1 MSEGLMIVPAQATDE
16 MVNAGAEAMR
26 RNNVSN
32 TGATFPAEAF
42 IKDARLC
49 WPAMAQAFDPITWE
63 VAKAQITR
71 ELIEQAEAE
80 AQAAR
85 STIDEINAIPDDG
98 NWMAREHDLQDA
110 SNRLL
115 RALTVASW
123 LKSQI
128 EGE

>member
-1 MSEGLMIVPAQATDE
+1 MSEAPNSDASAVIVVIRA
-16 MVNAGAEAMR
+16 
-26 RNNVSN
+26 
-32 TGATFPAEAF
+32 
-42 IKDARLC
+42 
-49 WPAMAQAFDPITWE
+49 
-63 VAKAQITR
+63 
-71 ELIEQAEAE
+71 LIEKAEAE

-115 RALTVASW
+115 RALAVASW

-128 EGE
+128 ESG